1 MENIELQKKG
11 KSKLKKVVKYI
22 IAFVIL
28 FLVFNSL
35 LLLGSLFPSSLIE
48 KNVRESSETLLSE
61 GNYYKIS
68 KFFGTENDNYTDAIM
83 INEAY
88 SIDNTNPFYSYMS
101 ARKNYKKDQT
111 MQELPDTKGELIS
124 LNSEEDDYEPVL
136 ELSDFLDGDINTS
149 ITYARYWHGYLP
161 FLRVLLIFFNILEI
175 RHIIFVIFILI
186 FVYFMFLLRKQF
198 GNIIALIFGLSL
210 VFEGYFFVSYSLECA
225 PIFLVMMISSIVLL
239 KRIDKIQNFYFYI
252 FIVACITNFVDYL
265 TVPLITLA
273 IPLYIFILYKQQK
286 KPEMDKKEYFK
297 ILIKSVIVWGIGY
310 AITWLTKWIV
320 YDVIYNQGLLKSA
333 INQVAYRTQK
343 SNVRTDKNVW
353 QILIGF
359 MINTLFNFLEI
370 IIILYILS
378 LIGFNKYKI
387 KINSISNVFKRTGL
401 PILIIA
407 IMPFVWYIVLAN
419 HTVLHGIFVYRHMLI
434 FLIGVLLFIK
444 NIFCVEIR

>member
-1 MENIELQKKG
+1 
-11 KSKLKKVVKYI
+11 
-22 IAFVIL
+22 
-28 FLVFNSL
+28 
-35 LLLGSLFPSSLIE
+35 
-48 KNVRESSETLLSE
+48 
-61 GNYYKIS
+61 
-68 KFFGTENDNYTDAIM
+68 
-83 INEAY
+83 
-88 SIDNTNPFYSYMS
+88 
-101 ARKNYKKDQT
+101 
-111 MQELPDTKGELIS
+111 
-124 LNSEEDDYEPVL
+124 
-136 ELSDFLDGDINTS
+136 
-149 ITYARYWHGYLP
+149 
-161 FLRVLLIFFNILEI
+161 
-175 RHIIFVIFILI
+175 
-186 FVYFMFLLRKQF
+186 MFLLRKQF

-252 FIVACITNFVDYL
+252 FILACITNFVDYL
-265 TVPLITLA
+265 TVPLITLT

-286 KPEMDKKEYFK
+286 NPEMDKKEYFK

-310 AITWLTKWIV
+310 ATTWLTKWIV

-353 QILIGF
+353 QILTGF
-359 MINTLFNFLEI
+359 MINTLFNFLVI
-370 IIILYILS
+370 IIILYSLS

>member
-1 MENIELQKKG
+1 M
-11 KSKLKKVVKYI
+11 
-22 IAFVIL
+22 
-28 FLVFNSL
+28 
-35 LLLGSLFPSSLIE
+35 
-48 KNVRESSETLLSE
+48 
-61 GNYYKIS
+61 
-68 KFFGTENDNYTDAIM
+68 
-83 INEAY
+83 
-88 SIDNTNPFYSYMS
+88 
-101 ARKNYKKDQT
+101 
-111 MQELPDTKGELIS
+111 
-124 LNSEEDDYEPVL
+124 
-136 ELSDFLDGDINTS
+136 
-149 ITYARYWHGYLP
+149 
-161 FLRVLLIFFNILEI
+161 IFFNILEI
-175 RHIIFVIFILI
+175 RHIIFVLFVLI

-286 KPEMDKKEYFK
+286 NPEMDKKEYFK

-333 INQVAYRTQK
+333 INQVMYRTQK

-353 QILIGF
+353 QILTGF
-359 MINTLFNFLEI
+359 MINTLFNFLVI
-370 IIILYILS
+370 IIILYSLS

-387 KINSISNVFKRTGL
+387 KINRISNVFKRTGL

-419 HTVLHGIFVYRHMLI
+419 HTVLHGIFVYRHMLV

>member
-11 KSKLKKVVKYI
+11 KIRLKKVVKYI

-175 RHIIFVIFILI
+175 RHIIFVLFILI

-286 KPEMDKKEYFK
+286 NPEMD
-297 ILIKSVIVWGIGY
+297 
-310 AITWLTKWIV
+310 
-320 YDVIYNQGLLKSA
+320 
-333 INQVAYRTQK
+333 
-343 SNVRTDKNVW
+343 
-353 QILIGF
+353 
-359 MINTLFNFLEI
+359 
-370 IIILYILS
+370 
-378 LIGFNKYKI
+378 
-387 KINSISNVFKRTGL
+387 
-401 PILIIA
+401 
-407 IMPFVWYIVLAN
+407 
-419 HTVLHGIFVYRHMLI
+419 
-434 FLIGVLLFIK
+434 
-444 NIFCVEIR
+444 

>member
-101 ARKNYKKDQT
+101 ARKNYKKYQT

-175 RHIIFVIFILI
+175 RHIIFVIFIVI

-225 PIFLVMMISSIVLL
+225 PIFLVMIISSIVLL
-239 KRIDKIQNFYFYI
+239 KRID
-252 FIVACITNFVDYL
+252 
-265 TVPLITLA
+265 
-273 IPLYIFILYKQQK
+273 
-286 KPEMDKKEYFK
+286 K

-353 QILIGF
+353 QILTGF
-359 MINTLFNFLEI
+359 MINTLFNFLVI
-370 IIILYILS
+370 IIILYSLS